1 MTHGSLVAR
10 LSRMVLVFLLF
21 ALTIAGL
28 GTASLLHLAALRA
41 RDDALVAA
49 LQGYANAGGAA
60 SLSVEHAGLDVV
72 TWRPSETDPR
82 VSARARDRARERER
96 PVFEDI
102 ASERVAVAVAE
113 TFHAPRE
120 QDEVH
125 VVIAARAPRVTPMES
140 VGGFALRYALV
151 VVVVVTVAW
160 QLARVRVGRALAPL
174 ARAGM
179 YAHAA
184 AVAPQAVAQV
194 PESGPDEV
202 AALLRAVNALLAR
215 REELAEN
222 EARFT
227 RDAAHELRTPLT
239 ALLGE
244 LDVALRRPR
253 TSEAYVESLRHARA
267 QVVRLCDLVE
277 GLLVL
282 GRAESG
288 TTATVAVDLAVLVRE
303 AVSQEARTLADARC
317 SVDVLGVDT
326 LLVRGDAALL
336 LAAVANL
343 LRNAA
348 THAAGTPV
356 QVTVCAE
363 QGEARVT
370 VDDAG
375 PGVPVEEREA
385 VFGRM
390 VRGAGSRRDDAAGL
404 GLGLAFARVVAGR
417 HGGTCRLDDAP
428 LRGCRAILSLPLTS
442 GSSAP
447 AARA

>member
-10 LSRMVLVFLLF
+10 LSRMVLVLL
-21 ALTIAGL
+21 LLTMTIAGL
-28 GTASLLHLAALRA
+28 GTASRLHLAALRA

-49 LQGYANAGGAA
+49 LQGYGNVGGAT
-60 SLSVEHAGLDVV
+60 SRSVEHAGLGVV

-82 VSARARDRARERER
+82 VPARARERALQRER
-96 PVFEDI
+96 PVFEDVG
-102 ASERVAVAVAE
+102 SERVAIAVAE

-125 VVIAARAPRVTPMES
+125 VVIAARTPRVTLVAS

-151 VVVVVTVAW
+151 VVIVVTVAW

-227 RDAAHELRTPLT
+227 RDAAHELRT

-253 TSEAYVESLRHARA
+253 TSEAYVESLRHARS
-267 QVVRLCDLVE
+267 QVVRLCELVE

-288 TTATVAVDLAVLVRE
+288 TTAAVTVDLAMLVRE
-303 AVSQEARTLADARC
+303 AVSQEARTLADA
-317 SVDVLGVDT
+317 G
-326 LLVRGDAALL
+326 
-336 LAAVANL
+336 
-343 LRNAA
+343 
-348 THAAGTPV
+348 
-356 QVTVCAE
+356 
-363 QGEARVT
+363 
-370 VDDAG
+370 
-375 PGVPVEEREA
+375 
-385 VFGRM
+385 
-390 VRGAGSRRDDAAGL
+390 
-404 GLGLAFARVVAGR
+404 
-417 HGGTCRLDDAP
+417 
-428 LRGCRAILSLPLTS
+428 
-442 GSSAP
+442 
-447 AARA
+447 